1 MKSRDLKNYKIQFI
15 THYTEH
21 YDYFESA
28 QMALQGGIRWI
39 QVRIK
44 HQPLSVVK
52 EESIRI
58 QQLCKQYDA
67 LFFIDDYVELAMEL
81 KADGVHL
88 GQNDMPVKEARML
101 SNNQLLIGGTA
112 NTFEQIES
120 LYQQKADYI
129 GLGPYR
135 FTKTK
140 ENLSAV
146 LGSKGVEE
154 IIAKCRRKGIDIPIH
169 IIGGIRKADVL
180 PILKAGAHGVAVS
193 SAILQANLPIEEAAA
208 FVSAVKKKDK

>member
-1 MKSRDLKNYKIQFI
+1 
-15 THYTEH
+15 
-21 YDYFESA
+21 
-28 QMALQGGIRWI
+28 
-39 QVRIK
+39 
-44 HQPLSVVK
+44 VK

-208 FVSAVKKKDK
+208 FVSAVKKEG